1 MVYGDQLA
9 FFSEQF
15 RYFDYFTMKPNTVA
29 SYSTREPLGKVR
41 GVFQYMKRG
50 ELRREESTLADVNVP
65 TFWTRQK
72 LKVGDYFIQKNT
84 SETEKKKEDSE
95 DEEKKEEAEIYR
107 IVNPADWLFEGGF
120 CCYVLESVIGNT
132 DEQQPFEYVDLGQ
145 NSYD

>member
-1 MVYGDQLA
+1 MGIYGDSLA

-72 LKVGDYFIQKNT
+72 LKVGDYFIQK
-84 SETEKKKEDSE
+84 ED
-95 DEEKKEEAEIYR
+95 EIYR

>member
-72 LKVGDYFIQKNT
+72 LKVGDYFIQK
-84 SETEKKKEDSE
+84 ED
-95 DEEKKEEAEIYR
+95 EIYR